1 MKPLELSCIAGV
13 WNTSLGLLN
22 EHLDGVGSD
31 LQLWFPWGGI
41 WRGRDLAGSLPPT
54 DFPDDLVKPGVSRFG
69 GRFWKPFSVNGTGWL
84 ISVRAPNS
92 ATPEMANWELT
103 EKAIESLK
111 MLADFVRLEC
121 LLGLTMKILENQSR
135 ENIGHWDRV
144 RNLSVAIGCELKL
157 AQREIAD
164 LEMAALLH
172 DIGKVGLPDELL
184 ELAGPLDEEERKKVE
199 AHSLIGSAMI
209 REIPGMEMVAE
220 IVLSHHEAIDG
231 SGYPRGL
238 KLEEIPF
245 GSLII
250 AVADSFDA
258 MTHYR
263 PYALER
269 TYLESFTEM
278 SGEKGKFS
286 PEVLA
291 ALERVLKNLGIIDT
305 KPLVGNRED
314 W

>member
-22 EHLDGVGSD
+22 ENLEGVGSD

-41 WRGRDLAGSLPPT
+41 WRGRDLDGSLPPT
-54 DFPDDLVKPGVSRFG
+54 DFPDDLIKPGVSRFG
-69 GRFWKPFSVNGTGWL
+69 GRFWKAFAVNGTSWL
-84 ISVRAPNS
+84 ISVRAPKS
-92 ATPEMANWELT
+92 ATPEMENWELP
-103 EKAIESLK
+103 EKALESIK

-135 ENIGHWDRV
+135 ENAGHWDRV
-144 RNLSVAIGCELKL
+144 RHFSVAIGFELGL
-157 AQREIAD
+157 SQREIAD

-172 DIGKVGLPDELL
+172 DIGKVGLPEELL
-184 ELAGPLDEEERKKVE
+184 EMAGPLDEEERKKIE

-220 IVLSHHEAIDG
+220 IVLGHHEAIDG
-231 SGYPRGL
+231 SGYPSGL
-238 KLEEIPF
+238 KLEEIPY

-263 PYALER
+263 PYATER
-269 TYLESFTEM
+269 TYLESFVEM
-278 SGEKGKFS
+278 KSEKGKFA
-286 PEVLA
+286 PEVLT
-291 ALERVLKNLGIIDT
+291 ALERVLKNLGILDS
-305 KPLVGNRED
+305 KPLVGTSED

>member
-13 WNTSLGLLN
+13 WNTSLGILN
-22 EHLDGVGSD
+22 ETLQGIGSD
-31 LQLWFPWGGI
+31 LQLWFPWGGT
-41 WRGRDLAGSLPPT
+41 WRGRDLDGGLPPT
-54 DFPDDLVKPGVSRFG
+54 DFPDDLTGPGVSRFG
-69 GRFWKPFSVNGTGWL
+69 GRFWKTFSVNGTGWL

-92 ATPEMANWELT
+92 ATPEMATWELP
-103 EKAIESLK
+103 EKAAESLK
-111 MLADFVRLEC
+111 MLSDFVRLEC

-144 RNLSVAIGCELKL
+144 RHLSVAIGCELGL
-157 AQREIAD
+157 SPREVAD
-164 LEMAALLH
+164 LEVAALLH

-184 ELAGPLDEEERKKVE
+184 ELAGPLEEEDRKKVE

-209 REIPGMEMVAE
+209 REIPGMEMIAE
-220 IVLSHHEAIDG
+220 IVLGHHEAIDG

-238 KLEEIPF
+238 KHEEIPF

-263 PYALER
+263 PYATER
-269 TYLESFTEM
+269 TYLESYNEM
-278 SGEKGKFS
+278 RGEKGKFS

-291 ALERVLKNLGIIDT
+291 ALERVLKKLGILDS
-305 KPLVGNRED
+305 KPLVGSKED